1 MKTMTDVN
9 GQEVPVKYVS
19 AYDKAR
25 DSITRRIFTKF
36 KSQRAALEKLVA
48 ESVVLLDELKGGKDK
63 HGVKGNFSARSFD
76 GLIQVSIRQKYNIIL
91 DERVVRAREL
101 MLEYVNSILN
111 RVEGVDVSALKLLV
125 DAAFKANSQGFLSTG
140 KVLSLLRMEVKSEKW
155 REAKEILQNALM
167 PQKGKQYLVCEVRKS
182 AQDDFSAIRLD
193 LADCWPSDEERK

>member
-25 DSITRRIFTKF
+25 DSITRRILTKF

-48 ESVVLLDELKGGKDK
+48 ESVALLDELKGGKEK
-63 HGVKGNFSARSFD
+63 LGVKGNFAARSFD
-76 GLIQVSIRQKYNIIL
+76 GLIKVSIRQKYNIIL

-101 MLEYVNSILN
+101 MLEYVNGVLN

-140 KVLSLLRMEVKSEKW
+140 KVLTLLRMEVKSEKW